1 YGERGFRRD
10 CATADGN
17 CATSKYYWLV
27 GFLPGLFTRLTG
39 SIPRLKLLTIEVS
52 PDDEAEDSGPTAEI
66 KKANAEIDCC
76 SPKPIC
82 LTSNIMKYWEEK
94 KFMYPALYQLPNVQH
109 ESPQQRPG
117 SKEAAHSPPIPPAE
131 AGQEGP
137 LAGHHPPGY
146 ELAASPLTN
155 GSVET
160 GLTPPPTAAAT
171 WRSRGRRSRSRLY
184 LRAATYAHHRHR

>member
-1 YGERGFRRD
+1 MG
-10 CATADGN
+10 
-17 CATSKYYWLV
+17 V
-27 GFLPGLFTRLTG
+27 
-39 SIPRLKLLTIEVS
+39 
-52 PDDEAEDSGPTAEI
+52 
-66 KKANAEIDCC
+66 
-76 SPKPIC
+76 
-82 LTSNIMKYWEEK
+82 
-94 KFMYPALYQLPNVQH
+94 H
-109 ESPQQRPG
+109 ENSRQQQSHQRPG

-137 LAGHHPPGY
+137 LADHQPPGY